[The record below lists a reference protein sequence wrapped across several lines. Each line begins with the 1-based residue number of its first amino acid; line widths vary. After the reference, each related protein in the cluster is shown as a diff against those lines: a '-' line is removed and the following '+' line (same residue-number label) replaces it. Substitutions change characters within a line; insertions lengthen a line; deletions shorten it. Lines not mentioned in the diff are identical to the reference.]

1 MYATARAEKPFG
13 LVRQVARGPRK
24 IAEKH
29 SINQIGKDLKIEEV
43 NFNLRKRLIFSVI
56 SSTNV
61 PLLSNTKQKEN
72 RNN

>member
-29 SINQIGKDLKIEEV
+29 SINQIGKNLKIEEV